1 MFKIRFNKKIAFSN
15 NSNLRF
21 SVVRR
26 RFFIFS
32 NHKKGIVL
40 FLVLGTL
47 LVVVSLA
54 ALMLSLILSHARLTY
69 HQTSRIQ
76 AYYAAMAGINYG
88 LEKLRTGTWVP
99 GTIPTGCSGSS
110 TSYTCT
116 MSFDTGDFKPA
127 SIVGNNVSI
136 IIRSVQSSN
145 SAQPWYFYYIP
156 PGSSACVSTTAT
168 YYNP

>member
-54 ALMLSLILSHARLTY
+54 AVMLSLILSHARLTY

-76 AYYAAMAGINYG
+76 AYYAAMAGTNYA
-88 LEKLRTGTWVP
+88 LEKLRIGHAAGGYDIGTDCLPASPCPVP
-99 GTIPTGCSGSS
+99 
-110 TSYTCT
+110 
-116 MSFDTGDFKPA
+116 FDTGDFKPA
-127 SIVGNNVSI
+127 SINNVSI
-136 IIRSVQSSN
+136 IIRSAQISN
-145 SAQPWYFYYIP
+145 QTQPCYSYYIP